1 MRSCGKDGKDKSYL
15 IRYHVVNPCKS
26 KVETQL
32 QKVLNLEVHN
42 GTIAGGLFIKK
53 TKHLKNRNPFY
64 VPQTWHGSRGAPPPS
79 WQFRFVTG
87 HQPGATPK
95 FQTVRVLTHHWPI
108 LGNPAIPSASR
119 AY

>member
-53 TKHLKNRNPFY
+53 QN
-64 VPQTWHGSRGAPPPS
+64 
-79 WQFRFVTG
+79 
-87 HQPGATPK
+87 
-95 FQTVRVLTHHWPI
+95 I
-108 LGNPAIPSASR
+108 
-119 AY
+119 

>member
-42 GTIAGGLFIKK
+42 GTIAGGLFIKNK
-53 TKHLKNRNPFY
+53 TFKTSESVLCHKLGMAQGVPHLL
-64 VPQTWHGSRGAPPPS
+64 HG
-79 WQFRFVTG
+79 
-87 HQPGATPK
+87 
-95 FQTVRVLTHHWPI
+95 
-108 LGNPAIPSASR
+108 NSAV
-119 AY
+119 